1 MENKNLN
8 TNNAAIK
15 NEETKKKICVIDLG
29 NYNVKAINNEGK
41 QITFQSNLS
50 RDYESYPDGFKYVCI
65 DGEYTYFEK
74 GTFNLEYIKTQKNY
88 TAQLLFAISQ
98 LYENEEIIE
107 DLNLVL
113 LLPISEMQQK
123 QKYIDDLKEKEF
135 AFTVRTNK
143 KQDKFIKFNDVFVT
157 PEGYSSY
164 FTLNDNIKDSN
175 LLLIDVGGRSTDV
188 IALENG
194 KPQVLKTYHIG
205 ILDLYMKLQNI
216 NSEKEYK
223 LEEIKSAIDRG
234 DIRVTKKQLASFT
247 QDIIN
252 EIKIDVNLAHY
263 DNVIWTGGASKVIE
277 EIISDTLPKQ
287 CYLHENPLYSN
298 ILGALEVG
306 RIAFNKVGA

>member
-1 MENKNLN
+1 M
-8 TNNAAIK
+8 
-15 NEETKKKICVIDLG
+15 VDLG
-29 NYNVKAINNEGK
+29 NYNVKALNNDGR
-41 QITFQSNLS
+41 QISFQSNLS
-50 RDYESYPDGFKYVCI
+50 RDYESYPDGFKYVLM
-65 DGEYTYFEK
+65 DGEYTFFEK

-98 LYENEEIIE
+98 LYEDEDIIE

-123 QKYIDDLKEKEF
+123 QKYINDLKGKEF
-135 AFTVRTNK
+135 EFTVRTNK
-143 KQDKFIKFNDVFVT
+143 KQDKIIKINDVFVT

-164 FTLNDNIKDSN
+164 FTLNDGIKDSN
-175 LLLIDVGGRSTDV
+175 LLLVDVGGRSTDV

-216 NSEKEYK
+216 NADKEYR
-223 LEEIKSAIDRG
+223 LEEVRGAINRG
-234 DIRVTKKQLASFT
+234 DIKVTKKQLASFT

-252 EIKIDVNLAHY
+252 EIKGDVNLSHF

-277 EIISDTLPKQ
+277 EIINDTLPKQ
-287 CYLHENPLYSN
+287 CYLHQNPLYSN
-298 ILGALEVG
+298 ILGAVEVG
-306 RIAFNKVGA
+306 KIAFNKVGA